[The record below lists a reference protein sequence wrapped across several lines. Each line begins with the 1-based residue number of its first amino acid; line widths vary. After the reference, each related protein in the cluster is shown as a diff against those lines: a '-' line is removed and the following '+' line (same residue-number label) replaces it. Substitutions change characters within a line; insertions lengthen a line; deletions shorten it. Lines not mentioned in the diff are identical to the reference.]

1 MDEELIKFINR
12 EITIDMN
19 GTTENDWR
27 QLLADCKQLGFDLDK
42 AAQDWFGNVLPKEDP
57 FISYEQQNIK
67 GPHKNGGWELMFQ
80 HLERDGSG
88 IHSVRNPSLQKKKS
102 ISYLELKKEF
112 ERAPEFT
119 LDF

>member
-1 MDEELIKFINR
+1 MDEELKAFING
-12 EITIDMN
+12 EIVIDMN
-19 GTTENDWR
+19 GTTDDDWR
-27 QLLADCKQLGFDLDK
+27 ILLSECKRLNFDLDA
-42 AAQDWFGNVLPKEDP
+42 AAQKWFGNDLIKEEP
-57 FISYEQQNIK
+57 FMSYEAQNIK

-88 IHSVRNPSLQKKKS
+88 IHSVRDPSLQKKKS